1 MGRFRKDTTTSNHKN
16 EKRDEDMKAI
26 DTSGGKAAFLA
37 GAGLLALLAG
47 GTAHAQDTAAP
58 ATALP
63 ATAQAATPAERAAAA
78 DGAGD
83 DTVVVTGSRIRGPA
97 LTSPSP
103 LQAVTLED
111 IQRTGKL
118 DIQEVLQQNPAFGV
132 PGQSRNTSNYGA
144 LSAGTSTVNL
154 RSLGANRTLVLID
167 GRRVVAGVPGT
178 AQVDLSMIPTSFIER
193 VEVLTGGASAVY
205 GSDAVAGVVNFIYR
219 KDFEGVLANAQAGIS
234 EKGDDNQYSADLTI
248 GHNFGDGRGNI
259 LLFGGWQKQG
269 AVSSAARSRSRTD
282 QTSVGAATRSNAL
295 TDANL
300 VAAQN
305 LFVARLNK
313 SSVVPASTFNAGTG
327 NYIIDANGVTR
338 PFNSATDGFDRTPFD
353 QISVPLEKRQ
363 FAGRANYR
371 VSDGI
376 NVYLEGTYANTKSRG
391 LLEPSPLVPTGSL
404 GLFRQGNGRYNIEQ
418 VVVNPANPA
427 QSQLVRNP
435 LVPAGLYTVATD
447 TNGDGFRDVAVS
459 RRLAE
464 FGQRFAIF
472 DRTNLRFVA
481 GVNGEIGSDWTWDV
495 SYNWGQTKA
504 SSQLTGLINQ
514 DRAVQALNVVAD
526 VYDVNNNGDRA
537 EAICASAEAR
547 AQGCVPWN
555 VYGAGLASPA
565 SLDYLRATSTR
576 DAVQTLEVAAANLS
590 GSLLQLPAGK
600 VQVAVGAE
608 YRREASSEVFDPL
621 SIAARNSY
629 VQQTNTAGSFNVK
642 ELYGELIVP
651 LIHATP
657 GIDNLTLRGAVRM
670 SDYSTVGTFYAYNG
684 GVEWSPVPDIR
695 FRGVYAKAVRAPNI
709 GELYAAPSVSISAV
723 NDPCQGV
730 TATSGGTTSTVC
742 RTNPGVLANIAANGS
757 FVLNQSDQQG
767 VGGLNVSNPDIREE
781 RATTYTLGAV
791 INPRSVHALRNV
803 TLTFDYYN
811 IKLKGAIARTSRDYI
826 LQQCYQNNDP
836 TFCALISRRTIASG
850 PYSAGSIQQVDSAL
864 VNSGGLLTQGLDTTA
879 SYRQNLADW
888 GLGSGTA
895 TFAVSYTHLFKQG
908 GTPLTGAAFDS
919 TLGEINTP
927 QDRAAFSLGYDSD
940 AVGITVNGQ
949 YIGASYL
956 DDQYRALFKL
966 ADGSLP
972 DRKYFRVGSA
982 FYLDTQARFHVA
994 KAFEFFVGVNNL
1006 LDTQPP
1012 PVITGLTGSVTGTE
1026 TAAGTY
1032 DPIGRRFYSGIR
1044 LRF

>member
-1 MGRFRKDTTTSNHKN
+1 MIGVTKLV
-16 EKRDEDMKAI
+16 
-26 DTSGGKAAFLA
+26 GK
-37 GAGLLALLAG
+37 GALLAG
-47 GTAHAQDTAAP
+47 ASLLAPFAGGAAYAQDTAAP

-63 ATAQAATPAERAAAA
+63 VTSQAATPAEKAAAGDS
-78 DGAGD
+78 DGA
-83 DTVVVTGSRIRGPA
+83 DTIVVTGSRIRGPA

-103 LQAVTLED
+103 LQAVTAED

-144 LSAGTSTVNL
+144 LSAGTSTINL

-178 AQVDLSMIPTSFIER
+178 AQVDLSMIPSSFIER
-193 VEVLTGGASAVY
+193 VDVLTGGASAVY
-205 GSDAVAGVVNFIYR
+205 GSDAVAGVVNFIY
-219 KDFEGVLANAQAGIS
+219 KKKFEGVLLNAQTGIS
-234 EKGDDNQYSADLTI
+234 ERGDDDQYSVDLTI
-248 GHNFGDGRGNI
+248 GHNFGDNRGNI

-269 AVSSAARSRSRTD
+269 GVSSASRRRSSTD
-282 QTSVGAATRSNAL
+282 QTSIGAATRSNAL

-300 VAAQN
+300 TAAQN
-305 LFVARLNK
+305 LFIGRPNK
-313 SSVVPASTFNAGTG
+313 STVVPDSTFNAGTG
-327 NYIIDANGVTR
+327 NYIVDANGVTR
-338 PFNSATDGFDRTPFD
+338 PFNSATDGFDRTPYD

-363 FAGRANYR
+363 FAGRGNYEI
-371 VSDGI
+371 SDSI
-376 NVYLEGTYANTKSRG
+376 NVYVEGTYANTKSRG

-404 GLFRQGNGRYNIEQ
+404 GLFRSGNGRYNIEQ
-418 VVVNPANPA
+418 LVVNPNNPA
-427 QSQLVRNP
+427 QSQVVRNP
-435 LVPAGLYTVATD
+435 LVPAGLYNVATD

-459 RRLAE
+459 RRLTE

-472 DRTNLRFVA
+472 DRTNLRFV
-481 GVNGEIGSDWTWDV
+481 GGLNGKLGSNWDWDV
-495 SYNWGQTKA
+495 SYNWGQTRV

-514 DRAVQALNVVAD
+514 DRAVQALNVIQD
-526 VYDVNNNGDRA
+526 VYDANGNGNTN

-555 VYGAGLASPA
+555 VYGAGKASPA
-565 SLDYLRATSTR
+565 SLAYLNAASTH

-590 GSLLQLPAGK
+590 GSLFELPAGK
-600 VQVAVGAE
+600 VQIAVGAE
-608 YRREASSEVFDPL
+608 YRKESSRETFDPL
-621 SIAARNSY
+621 SIAARNAY
-629 VQQTNTAGSFNVK
+629 VQQTNTSGSFNVK
-642 ELYGELIVP
+642 EVYGEIVVP
-651 LIHATP
+651 LIHDTP

-684 GVEWSPVPDIR
+684 GVEWSPIPDVR

-709 GELYAAPSVSISAV
+709 GELYAAPSVSISSV

-730 TATSGGTTSTVC
+730 TATSTGTTSTVC
-742 RTNPGVLANIAANGS
+742 RANPGVLANIAANGS

-767 VGGLNVSNPDIREE
+767 VGGLNVSNPSIREE
-781 RATTYTLGAV
+781 KATTYTLGAV
-791 INPRSVHALRNV
+791 INPLSIHALRNV
-803 TLTFDYYN
+803 TLTLDYYN
-811 IKLKGAIARTSRDYI
+811 IKLDGAIARTSRDYI

-836 TFCALISRRTIASG
+836 NFCSLVSRRTIGSG

-864 VNSGGLLTQGLDTTA
+864 INSGGLLTQGLDTTA
-879 SYRQNLADW
+879 SYRQNLSDW
-888 GLGSGTA
+888 GLGNASA
-895 TFAVSYTHLFKQG
+895 TFSVSYTHLFKQG
-908 GTPLTGAAFDS
+908 GTPLTGALYDT

-927 QDRAAFSLGYDSD
+927 QDRGAFSLSYDSN
-940 AVGITVNGQ
+940 AVGVTFNGQ

-956 DDQYRALFKL
+956 DDQYRMLFKL

-972 DRKYFRVGSA
+972 DKKYFRVGSA
-982 FYLDTQARFHVA
+982 FYLDTQVRFHV
-994 KAFEFFVGVNNL
+994 KKQFEFFVGLNNL

-1032 DPIGRRFYSGIR
+1032 DPIGRRFYSGVR